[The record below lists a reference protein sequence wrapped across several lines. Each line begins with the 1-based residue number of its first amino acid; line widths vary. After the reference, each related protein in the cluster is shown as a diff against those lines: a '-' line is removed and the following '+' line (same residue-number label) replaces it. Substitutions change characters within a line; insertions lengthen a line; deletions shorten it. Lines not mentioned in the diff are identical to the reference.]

1 MPLDL
6 MWETEPAAPTPAS
19 ELFTGGPRIPGLDHA
34 FLDRDSLDR
43 TLGGKHEDLP
53 RYLYLD
59 SVRNV
64 MTLAGD
70 DKGEQVFMSELTD
83 QLHEHRRVTTLV
95 IIAGGLFTLAPHDQS
110 AFTRYRRDFYA
121 ALPWH
126 QAIEERVRVALP
138 NEEYSALHVRMTD
151 RSHEAPTRHTIRR
164 TLESMK
170 QRGLPGS
177 LFLAADT
184 SQGREEWVG
193 SAKRMGF
200 TPWSQT
206 GIDLSRSAPANGI
219 GAAVDWLLLARS
231 TFLAYPGASTFSA
244 EACIANG
251 GHGIAMHA
259 SSPTRMFRAGR
270 EGIHNAVTYPQ
281 RHGWLLRRRK

>member
-1 MPLDL
+1 
-6 MWETEPAAPTPAS
+6 MWETELAAPTPAS
-19 ELFTGGPRIPGLDHA
+19 ELFTGGPRISGLDHA
-34 FLDRDSLDR
+34 FLDKDSLDR
-43 TLGGKHEDLP
+43 TLGGKHENLP
-53 RYLYLD
+53 RYLHLD
-59 SVRNV
+59 PLRNV

-70 DKGEQVFMSELTD
+70 DKGEQVFMSELTER
-83 QLHEHRRVTTLV
+83 LHEHRRMATLV
-95 IIAGGLFTLAPHDQS
+95 IIAGGLFTITPHDPS
-110 AFTRYRRDFYA
+110 AFARYRRNFYE

-126 QAIEERVRVALP
+126 QAIQERVSVALP
-138 NEEYSALHVRMTD
+138 NAEYSALHVRMTD
-151 RSHEAPTRHTIRR
+151 RSHEAPTRHAIRR
-164 TLESMK
+164 ALELMK

-184 SQGREEWVG
+184 SQGREEWAG
-193 SAKRMGF
+193 SATRMGF

-219 GAAVDWLLLARS
+219 GAAVDWILLSRS
-231 TFLAYPGASTFSA
+231 AFLAYPGASTFSA

-270 EGIHNAVTYPQ
+270 EVLYNAVTYPQ
-281 RHGWLLRRRK
+281 RHGWISGKR